1 VGGSLLLGSLQT
13 LGIGLYAPCLIMVSL
28 LGMNPRAAFPIMTA
42 SGAFT
47 MAVASTRFIRERSY
61 SLRVALGLA
70 IGGVPGV
77 LLAAYIVKELPLY
90 WLRWLVMVV
99 VIYAATT
106 MLWSAATTKAPAT
119 DAAAEP
125 ST

>member
-1 VGGSLLLGSLQT
+1 
-13 LGIGLYAPCLIMVSL
+13 
-28 LGMNPRAAFPIMTA
+28 MNPKAAFPIMTA

-47 MAVASTRFIRERSY
+47 MAVAGMRFIRERSY

-90 WLRWLVMVV
+90 WLRWVVMVV
-99 VIYAATT
+99 VVYTATT
-106 MLWSAATTKAPAT
+106 MMWSATVKEAQVA
-119 DAAAEP
+119 DVAAEP
-125 ST
+125 NN